1 MMTTDRFA
9 GGGAR
14 WGLRRTEERDGAH
27 MRCGCSVYGVWV
39 AGIRG
44 EDFVCL
50 FVLFVGIGGFA
61 LSLNAKPADCR
72 TWG

>member
-1 MMTTDRFA
+1 
-9 GGGAR
+9 
-14 WGLRRTEERDGAH
+14 

>member
-1 MMTTDRFA
+1 MGTKTDRRKRWSAYAVRYA
-9 GGGAR
+9 G
-14 WGLRRTEERDGAH
+14 
-27 MRCGCSVYGVWV
+27 V
-39 AGIRG
+39 RG